1 MFLIKASSLYFN
13 ASPSLKELNRCAKG
27 VKGSKY
33 PLRYKVYIIDQGV
46 KGSKYPLRYKVY
58 IIDPFINDLEHG
70 TLLPG
75 I

>member
-33 PLRYKVYIIDQGV
+33 Q
-46 KGSKYPLRYKVY
+46 LRYKVY